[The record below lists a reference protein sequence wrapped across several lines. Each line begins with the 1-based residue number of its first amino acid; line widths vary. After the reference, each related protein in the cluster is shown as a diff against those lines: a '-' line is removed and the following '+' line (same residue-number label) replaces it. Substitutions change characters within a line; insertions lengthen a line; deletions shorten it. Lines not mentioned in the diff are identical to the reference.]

1 MSSSSIRAAL
11 LGTAIA
17 LLATGVSAQV
27 ETGKP
32 IQLKAPKKKIAKFK
46 CEVLSMTNV
55 QIIVRSRD
63 NERVIR
69 TFTYTPEMREKLKLG
84 MQKSQVHYVL
94 GTPMISDAFHD
105 NRWDYVYRLERNCE
119 IVEKQRLTL
128 HFDGDNLVKIDDG
141 KTVETAPVIAKQ
153 ATDPPTS

>member
-46 CEVLSMTNV
+46 GEVLSMTNV

-69 TFTYTPEMREKLKLG
+69 TFTYTPEMREKMQQIIDRGGYQHGDRVEIQHEPGSDVALKI
-84 MQKSQVHYVL
+84 
-94 GTPMISDAFHD
+94 T
-105 NRWDYVYRLERNCE
+105 
-119 IVEKQRLTL
+119 
-128 HFDGDNLVKIDDG
+128 G
-141 KTVETAPVIAKQ
+141 KPSK
-153 ATDPPTS
+153 PL